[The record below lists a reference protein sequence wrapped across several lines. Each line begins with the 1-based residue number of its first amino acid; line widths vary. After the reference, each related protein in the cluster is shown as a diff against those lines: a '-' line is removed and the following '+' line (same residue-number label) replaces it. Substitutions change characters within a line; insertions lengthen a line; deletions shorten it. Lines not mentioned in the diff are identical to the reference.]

1 MQVALQQL
9 FNRLSP
15 SEQQLILALSQ
26 DQALSREELRQ
37 RLDLSSMDLMNG
49 LQSLQQRYLVRKI
62 NRDSASAPLR
72 DRLLFQLSPVIQE
85 YVRNFCQK

>member
-1 MQVALQQL
+1 MVITKEMQVALQQL

-62 NRDSASAPLR
+62 NRE
-72 DRLLFQLSPVIQE
+72 RLLFQLSPVMQE
-85 YVRNFCQK
+85 YVRNFCQN